1 MIPFKLQHGIKNE
14 ISRVRTAMV
23 RDQRL
28 LEHRTIR
35 PVLDA
40 KAAGRFIRHGLWE
53 AKQKNAADQQQTTP
67 KAQKRKFDD

>member
-1 MIPFKLQHGIKNE
+1 MQHGIKNE

-23 RDQRL
+23 RDKQL

-40 KAAGRFIRHGLWE
+40 KAAGRFIRNGLWE
-53 AKQKNAADQQQTTP
+53 AKQKPDGQAATTPTP
-67 KAQKRKFDD
+67 KAHKRKFDE